1 VVQSGSTAHRRS
13 KEILWNPTR
22 ARTQRQ
28 KQLRAVVSHGSSQS
42 TAAEPPPLSL
52 SLSLKPSSG
61 EVLRERREAGAGE
74 GRATPTAPDSASGAE
89 DDPTKEMNGTILTAE
104 HLGKIQEAY
113 S

>member
-42 TAAEPPPLSL
+42 TAAEPPP
-52 SLSLKPSSG
+52 LSLKPSSG